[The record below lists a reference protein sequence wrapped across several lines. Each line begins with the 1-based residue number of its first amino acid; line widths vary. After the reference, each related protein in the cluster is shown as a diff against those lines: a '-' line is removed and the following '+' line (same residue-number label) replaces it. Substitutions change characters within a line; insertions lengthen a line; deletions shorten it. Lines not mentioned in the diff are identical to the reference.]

1 MRNLSYKSTL
11 PLAGTHVR
19 AFCAGLRG
27 AKYAAANKA
36 DVRDYREGWTAFRAL
51 PRRLAK
57 KRATRILHEH
67 RMNAR
72 RWSSRGNMAAA
83 TAQPSSPRG
92 FVRFLSHV
100 KEEGLSKEQS

>member
-1 MRNLSYKSTL
+1 MRNLSYEATL
-11 PLAGTHVR
+11 PLAGTHVL

-27 AKYAAANKA
+27 ADFPLGTRSTERSY
-36 DVRDYREGWTAFRAL
+36 RDGWRLLRAL

-67 RMNAR
+67 RMNIR

-83 TAQPSSPRG
+83 TAQPSTPRG
-92 FVRFLSHV
+92 FVHFPTAAT
-100 KEEGLSKEQS
+100 